1 MGDIVSKINSD
12 SRLKDL
18 VIASDNGG
26 KLQIDSKKFG
36 TSGRFSL
43 VSNQSPLGTNSG
55 VGFSAGSLVDGLDIA
70 GTIAGQAATG
80 SGQFLTGATGNT
92 VANGLQIQYT
102 GVTTGSVG
110 SMSYVRGLSGSI
122 NEALKTFTDSLNG
135 LAVSGQDVFKRQADD
150 LQKDIDR
157 INQRATQKS
166 DDLKAKFIA
175 MESRMNSMKSQG
187 NALAQLFA
195 SSNSSN

>member
-1 MGDIVSKINSD
+1 VSKINTD

-18 VIASDNGG
+18 LTASDNGG
-26 KLQIDSKKFG
+26 KLQIASKRFG
-36 TSGRFSL
+36 TSGRFNV

-55 VGFSAGSLVDGLDIA
+55 VGFSAGSLVDGLDIV

-92 VANGLQIQYT
+92 VANGLQVQYT
-102 GVTTGSVG
+102 GLTTGVVG
-110 SMSYVRGLSGSI
+110 SMGYVQGLSGSI

-135 LAVSGQDVFKRQADD
+135 LTVAGQDAFKRQADD
-150 LQKDIDR
+150 LQTDIDR
-157 INQRATQKS
+157 INRRATQKS

-175 MESRMNSMKSQG
+175 MESRMNTFKSQG
-187 NALAQLFA
+187 NALGQLFA
-195 SSNSSN
+195 SSSNSN